1 MAAFE
6 TVRHQVAIAGQV
18 TDARTGRAI
27 GGACVQITIAPQAF
41 RDFLA
46 LRALPYGERWETLV
60 ERPDRTRTAADGHFH
75 FLDLPDGAYTCT
87 ATLPGAGSRY
97 GTVQAGATVL
107 RDAAG
112 NLPMAT
118 VNLALPPTSLKGQI
132 ADQDTADPVFM
143 AEVRVQGSGEHAFS
157 NAQGDYLLTG
167 LETGV
172 RTVQVAAQG
181 YQAASQAVTLG
192 QAGTEQTVHFSLVSS
207 TL

>member
-1 MAAFE
+1 MAAVE

-18 TDARTGRAI
+18 TDAQTGRAI
-27 GGACVQITIAPQAF
+27 SGARVQLTTAPPAF
-41 RDFLA
+41 TDFLA
-46 LRALPYGERWETLV
+46 LRALPYGEHWATLV

-97 GTVQAGATVL
+97 GTAQAGATVL

-112 NLPMAT
+112 NLSMVTA
-118 VNLALPPTSLKGQI
+118 NLALPPTTVKGQI

-143 AEVRVQGSGEHAFS
+143 AEVRVQGSGERAFS

-167 LETGV
+167 LETGI
-172 RTVQVAAQG
+172 RTVQVTAQG
-181 YQAASQAVTLG
+181 YQGTSQAVTLE
-192 QAGTEQTVHFSLVSS
+192 QAGTEQPVHFALVSS
-207 TL
+207 AS